1 VGVAA
6 PEGRKPWSVERRSW
20 LIAFVIALFSA
31 MLLHLGHDLDEK
43 LWAQALGDLL
53 VGLSLV
59 MLIAGGR
66 GGYGVRSTL
75 PLAVGVAILA
85 PAIGYLSDP
94 NGHLGKVFG
103 ALEFFVVGMAI
114 AAFVIG
120 ANRKAA
126 RDDSR
131 SAETTHE
138 Q

>member
-1 VGVAA
+1 MAA

-20 LIAFVIALFSA
+20 LVAFGITLFSA
-31 MLLHLGHDLDEK
+31 MLLHLGHDLDEA

-59 MLIAGGR
+59 MVIAGGR
-66 GGYGVRSTL
+66 GGYGERSTL

-85 PAIGYLSDP
+85 PAIGYVSDTS
-94 NGHLGKVFG
+94 GHLGKVFG

-131 SAETTHE
+131 SEE
-138 Q
+138 SSRDQ

>member
-1 VGVAA
+1 MPA
-6 PEGRKPWSVERRSW
+6 PEGRKPWSVERRAW
-20 LIAFVIALFSA
+20 LVAFGITLFSA
-31 MLLHLGHDLDEK
+31 MLLHLGHDLDEA

-53 VGLSLV
+53 VGLTLV

-66 GGYGVRSTL
+66 GGYGERNTL

-114 AAFVIG
+114 AAFLIG

-126 RDDSR
+126 PDVSR
-131 SAETTHE
+131 SQETTRD